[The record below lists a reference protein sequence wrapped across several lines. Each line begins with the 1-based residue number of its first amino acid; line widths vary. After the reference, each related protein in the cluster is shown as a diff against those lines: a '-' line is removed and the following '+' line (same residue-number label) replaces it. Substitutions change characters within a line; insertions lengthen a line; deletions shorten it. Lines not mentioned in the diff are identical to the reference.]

1 MGFWG
6 HSQGHTHNTTCS
18 CVQKHTR
25 MPDTGSQAGIKGSS
39 AHTLTSIHPGT
50 RGCTV
55 RGTPGAFFQRKP
67 RAMVTQTDTNIH
79 TPSYRHRGTK
89 MANNHT
95 FSYTMA
101 VTLRATHLQEQG
113 GKNKGTDRHIPS
125 RTTRDRHTEE
135 HTRAGV
141 APPQVHSPHHPHPGG
156 LTLEHLG
163 TRP

>member
-1 MGFWG
+1 MGSWG

-25 MPDTGSQAGIKGSS
+25 MPDTGSQADTKVSS
-39 AHTLTSIHPGT
+39 THTLTNIQAHADVQSEAHLGHSSRGNPG
-50 RGCTV
+50 
-55 RGTPGAFFQRKP
+55 PWSHK
-67 RAMVTQTDTNIH
+67 H
-79 TPSYRHRGTK
+79 THTFRHRGTK

-101 VTLRATHLQEQG
+101 VILRATHIQERG

-141 APPQVHSPHHPHPGG
+141 APPQVHSPHHPHPDG